1 MRKKVTVV
9 GAGNVGA
16 NCAVRIADKELA
28 DVVLVDVVEGVP
40 QGKGL
45 DLLQSGPV
53 QGYDV
58 SITGANDYEPTANSD
73 IAIITAGFPRK
84 PGMSRDD
91 LLMANFEVIKT
102 ATEQVAK
109 YSPNCIIIVVT
120 NPLDAMAQAAFQ
132 VSKFSKNRVIG
143 MAGVLDSARFR
154 TFIAQE
160 LNVSVENVTGVVM
173 GGHGDTMVP
182 LVRLSNVAGIPLT
195 ELMDQATIDRIVDR
209 TANGGAEIVKYLK
222 TGSAYY
228 APSAAAVEMAEIDP
242 QGQEE
247 GAALRRLSG
256 RRVRHQRPVRRRAG
270 EVGRARHREDLR
282 DQTHRGRDG
291 EAAQERRLRARNWS
305 TFSPPRCK
313 YVAGGQAGS
322 AVQHVEYSHTTLI
335 KAVKGTRDLLPPSTD
350 VWNRVESVARAIF
363 RAYNYHEIRTPIL
376 EETQLFARGV
386 GAETDIVTKEMYTF
400 DDHGTS
406 LTLRPEN
413 TASVIR
419 AYIEHRLDQ
428 RPGVQKLYYLGPMFR
443 RERPQKGRYRQFF
456 QIGAEAIGS
465 ESPAGRR
472 RSHRTGGRDPEGRRA
487 SPASSC

>member
-1 MRKKVTVV
+1 V

-58 SITGANDYEPTANSD
+58 TVTGANDYEPTANSD

-91 LLMANFEVIKT
+91 LLLANYDVVRA

-120 NPLDAMAQAAFQ
+120 NPLDAMAQAAMW
-132 VSKFSKNRVIG
+132 VSKFPKNRVVG

-160 LNVSVENVTGVVM
+160 IGVSVENVTGVVM

-182 LVRLSNVAGIPLT
+182 LVRLSSVSGIPLT

-209 TANGGAEIVKYLK
+209 TRNGGAEIVKHLK

-228 APSAAAVEMAEIDP
+228 APSAAAVEMAESILKDKKKVLP
-242 QGQEE
+242 CAAYLE
-247 GAALRRLSG
+247 GEYGINGLFVG
-256 RRVRHQRPVRRRAG
+256 VPVKLGANG
-270 EVGRARHREDLR
+270 IE
-282 DQTHRGRDG
+282 
-291 EAAQERRLRARNWS
+291 
-305 TFSPPRCK
+305 K
-313 YVAGGQAGS
+313 IY
-322 AVQHVEYSHTTLI
+322 
-335 KAVKGTRDLLPPSTD
+335 
-350 VWNRVESVARAIF
+350 
-363 RAYNYHEIRTPIL
+363 EIRLTD
-376 EETQLFARGV
+376 
-386 GAETDIVTKEMYTF
+386 AEKALLKKSADSVQELVTVLK
-400 DDHGTS
+400 S
-406 LTLRPEN
+406 
-413 TASVIR
+413 
-419 AYIEHRLDQ
+419 
-428 RPGVQKLYYLGPMFR
+428 
-443 RERPQKGRYRQFF
+443 RQ
-456 QIGAEAIGS
+456 
-465 ESPAGRR
+465 
-472 RSHRTGGRDPEGRRA
+472 
-487 SPASSC
+487 